1 MTTTGFVYDI
11 TCPNCGKNFSVN
23 ADEYKS
29 ITEQLTAQIEAHIR
43 QEAKAEQA
51 TAVKVAV
58 DAAVASANIRYSALE
73 KKIAEEKATKEIELA
88 DLKHLLDAAEQ
99 EKKAAIQTAL
109 ADKESETVRLTA
121 EISYLKETAEM
132 NRQAAEEQAK
142 NQIRDIEARHQQ
154 ETAQAA
160 AAASKIVAEK
170 DRMITVLQEQAKSAD
185 AAKQLA
191 VKQAEDTLKDELN
204 GKKSEIVLLQAQ
216 LQAQEKEAQSQLDS
230 VKNDYEAI
238 LRHKEDELQQAKD
251 HKSRLST
258 KALGESLEQYCLD
271 EFNKI
276 RAAAFPNAYFEKDN
290 DASTGSK
297 GDFIFRDKVDGVEVL
312 SIMFDMKTEADQTA
326 TKQKNEHFYSK
337 LNKDRNEKH
346 CEYAV
351 LVSTLEPE
359 SDYFNAGIQDVSH
372 RYPKMFVVRPNQFI
386 AIISLLRNAALN
398 AAEYQKELALIKSQ
412 QLDLSHFEDNMN
424 AFKDAFGRNYRLA
437 SEKLKAAVD
446 GIDKNIASLLKIKE
460 NLLSSDNNLRLANDK
475 ADKLSIKQL
484 TKGAPS
490 VAAMIEEAKVADRSE
505 QEISDEAS
513 YNVSIKDQHD

>member
-1 MTTTGFVYDI
+1 MNTTGFVYDMK
-11 TCPNCGKNFSVN
+11 CPHCGKDFSVN
-23 ADEYKS
+23 ANEYQS
-29 ITEQLTAQIEAHIR
+29 ITEQLTAQIEEHIR
-43 QEAKAEQA
+43 KEAKAE
-51 TAVKVAV
+51 K
-58 DAAVASANIRYSALE
+58 DAAVKAAVHEAVSAE
-73 KKIAEEKATKEIELA
+73 KLRLSSFETQAAKEKADAEKNIADLQHRLELA
-88 DLKHLLDAAEQ
+88 EH
-99 EKKAAIQTAL
+99 EKQMAVKNAITEKETETA
-109 ADKESETVRLTA
+109 RLTA
-121 EISYLKETAEM
+121 ELEHANETARM
-132 NRQAAEEQAK
+132 NMEASAKQAE
-142 NQIRDIEARHQQ
+142 NRIRELEARYLQ
-154 ETAQAA
+154 EKAQAD
-160 AAASKIVAEK
+160 AAASAQIAER
-170 DRMITVLQEQAKSAD
+170 DRRIAEMQEKARSAD
-185 AAKQLA
+185 TDKQLA
-191 VKQAEDTLKDELN
+191 VQDAKEALKEQLHASH
-204 GKKSEIVLLQAQ
+204 SEIILLKSQLESQA
-216 LQAQEKEAQSQLDS
+216 KDAQSHLAA
-230 VKNDYEAI
+230 VKKDYEAA
-238 LRHKEDELQQAKD
+238 LRIKDEELKHEKEHKAF
-251 HKSRLST
+251 LST

-297 GDFIFRDKVDGVEVL
+297 GDFIFRDKVDGVEIL

-337 LNKDRNEKH
+337 LDKDRNEKH

-424 AFKDAFGRNYRLA
+424 AFKDAFGRNYRIA
-437 SEKLKAAVD
+437 SEKLNDAVA
-446 GIDKNIASLLKIKE
+446 GIDRTINSLQKIRE

-475 ADKLSIKQL
+475 AEKLSIKQL

-490 VAAMIEEAKVADRSE
+490 VATMLEAAKVSDTESNSLDTGNE
-505 QEISDEAS
+505 NQEETA
-513 YNVSIKDQHD
+513 